1 MSASPAPELDAIAL
15 QVLAALET
23 YDADVEAMLGARHDP
38 ELYHRVSHGLDRI
51 RMDCASI
58 GELRV
63 HWVELL
69 IAHAELVH
77 RVWRDARTPADAGDA
92 QGIEPLRDQH
102 RDAVVAM
109 RDRCRSLVAGAAPV
123 RRPGT
128 RGN

>member
-15 QVLAALET
+15 QVLPALEA

-38 ELYHRVSHGLDRI
+38 ELYRRVSHGLDLI
-51 RMDCASI
+51 RMYSASI

-77 RVWRDARTPADAGDA
+77 CVWRDARTGGPQA
-92 QGIEPLRDQH
+92 IEPLRDQH
-102 RDAVVAM
+102 RDAVIAM
-109 RDRCRSLVAGAAPV
+109 RNRCRRLLARNAPV
-123 RRPGT
+123 RHPDAL
-128 RGN
+128 GN